1 MSGEVSMT
9 NRRIEGP
16 ADLEALSFQESG
28 LLPVVAQD
36 AVTGDVLMVA
46 WANRSAL
53 ELTMETGQMHYWSR
67 SRRELW
73 HKGATSENYQ
83 DLISLH
89 ADCDGDT
96 LLARVTTRGPA
107 CHTGD
112 ATCFGEL
119 RASAASPAIGPEP
132 GAERGQLSA
141 SGTDLGAEPA
151 PSAAMGPGEGAVPT
165 ESTIPTL
172 WAVLE
177 ERAALRPDSSYTVR
191 LLDDENLRLKK
202 LGEETAE
209 LILALSRGD
218 RDRILEE
225 AADLVYHLLVALKA
239 SGGTLEGL
247 LRELETRKR

>member
-1 MSGEVSMT
+1 VGDPRAMT
-9 NRRIEGP
+9 REKRMANRRIEGP
-16 ADLEALSFQESG
+16 AELDALSFPESG

-36 AVTGDVLMVA
+36 AVSGDVLMVA
-46 WANRSAL
+46 WATRRAM
-53 ELTMETGQMHYWSR
+53 ELTLETGQMHYWSR
-67 SRRELW
+67 SRQELW
-73 HKGATSENYQ
+73 HKGATSGNYQ

-96 LLARVTTRGPA
+96 LLARVRTRGPA
-107 CHTGD
+107 CHTGE
-112 ATCFGEL
+112 ATCFGEVE
-119 RASAASPAIGPEP
+119 ASSPPAPSGPEP
-132 GAERGQLSA
+132 VRPP
-141 SGTDLGAEPA
+141 GTTAA
-151 PSAAMGPGEGAVPT
+151 PRSEEDAPPSD
-165 ESTIPTL
+165 STIPAL

-218 RDRILEE
+218 GERILEE

-239 SGGTLEGL
+239 SGATLDGL

>member
-1 MSGEVSMT
+1 VGNSRAMTRGKRMT

-16 ADLEALSFQESG
+16 ADLDALAFPESG

-36 AVTGDVLMVA
+36 ATSREVLMVA
-46 WANRSAL
+46 WATRRAM
-53 ELTMETGQMHYWSR
+53 ELSLETGQMHYWSR

-73 HKGATSENYQ
+73 HKGATSGNYQ
-83 DLISLH
+83 DLVSLH

-96 LLARVTTRGPA
+96 LLARVRTRGPA

-119 RASAASPAIGPEP
+119 PASSTSVPPGTEPAEPPGTPAASPPE
-132 GAERGQLSA
+132 GRA
-141 SGTDLGAEPA
+141 T
-151 PSAAMGPGEGAVPT
+151 PSD
-165 ESTIPTL
+165 STIPAL

-218 RDRILEE
+218 GERILEE

-239 SGGTLEGL
+239 SGGTLDGL

>member
-1 MSGEVSMT
+1 MGNPGPMT
-9 NRRIEGP
+9 RETKMMDRRIEDP
-16 ADLEALSFQESG
+16 ADLDDLSFSEEG

-36 AVTGDVLMVA
+36 ADSGAVLMVA
-46 WANRSAL
+46 YASREAL
-53 ELTMETGQMHYWSR
+53 ERTLVSGQMHYWSR

-73 HKGATSENYQ
+73 HKGATSGNYQ
-83 DLISLH
+83 DLLSLH

-96 LLARVTTRGPA
+96 ILARVQPRGPA

-119 RASAASPAIGPEP
+119 LPEDGAGGQAEETTVHPHERATGLPAEEP
-132 GAERGQLSA
+132 SVL
-141 SGTDLGAEPA
+141 P
-151 PSAAMGPGEGAVPT
+151 
-165 ESTIPTL
+165 ESTIPGL

-177 ERAALRPDSSYTVR
+177 NRASQRPASSYTVR
-191 LLDDENLRLKK
+191 LLEDENLRLKK

-218 RDRILEE
+218 DGRILEE
-225 AADLVYHLLVALKA
+225 AADLIYHLLVALKA

-247 LRELETRKR
+247 LRELDIRKR